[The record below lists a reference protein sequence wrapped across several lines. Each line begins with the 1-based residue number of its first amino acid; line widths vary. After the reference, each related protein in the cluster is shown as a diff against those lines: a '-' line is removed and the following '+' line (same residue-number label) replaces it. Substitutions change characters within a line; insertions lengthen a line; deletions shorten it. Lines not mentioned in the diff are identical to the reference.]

1 MGEQE
6 SSWEHDTNRSSVST
20 WLDAKCL

>member
-6 SSWEHDTNRSSVST
+6 SSWEHDTNRSSFST